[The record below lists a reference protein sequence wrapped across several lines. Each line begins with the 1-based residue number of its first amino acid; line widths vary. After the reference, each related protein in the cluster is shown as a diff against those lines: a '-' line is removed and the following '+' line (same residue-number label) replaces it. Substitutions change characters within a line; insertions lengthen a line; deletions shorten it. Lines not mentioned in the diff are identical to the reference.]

1 MKAIQVERPGGPDAL
16 VIREVALPQP
26 GPGEVRVRIH
36 AVGVN
41 YIDIYHRTGLYPLPL
56 PFTPGSEAAGVVD
69 AVGEGVTE
77 VKPGDRVAYAMHR
90 GSYAEYAIV
99 PAWILA
105 PLPDE
110 MTFQQGAAAM
120 LQGLTAHYLSHSTF
134 PIQPGHKVLVHA
146 AAGGVG
152 LLLVQMAKALGA
164 TVFGTVSTQEKSE
177 LAKAAGADHVILYT
191 EQEFDDTVKEL
202 TGGEGLDC
210 VYDSVG
216 KTTFEKSLK
225 CLKPRGY
232 LALFGQSS
240 GSVPPVDLQ
249 ILNSHGSLFVTRP
262 SLAHY
267 ILSREELLQR
277 TGDLFGWIAGGNLD
291 LRIDSSFPLEQ
302 AGEAHK
308 RLESRASSG
317 KILLEV

>member
-1 MKAIQVERPGGPDAL
+1 MKAIQVERPGGPEAL
-16 VIREVALPQP
+16 VLREVALPEP

-36 AVGVN
+36 AAGVN

-110 MTFQQGAAAM
+110 MSFQQGAAAM

-164 TVFGTVSTQEKSE
+164 TVFGTVSTQEKAE
-177 LAKAAGADHVILYT
+177 LAKEAGADHVILYT
-191 EQEFDDTVKEL
+191 EQEFDQAVKEL

-216 KTTFEKSLK
+216 QATFEKSLK
-225 CLKPRGY
+225 SLKPRGY
-232 LALFGQSS
+232 LVLFGQSS
-240 GSVPPVDLQ
+240 GPVPPVDLQ
-249 ILNSHGSLFVTRP
+249 ILNSHGSLYVTRP

-267 ILSREELLQR
+267 ILSRDELLQR
-277 TGDLFGWIAGGNLD
+277 TGDLFGWIAQGTLN
-291 LRIDSSFPLEQ
+291 LRIDSTFSLEQ

>member
-1 MKAIQVERPGGPDAL
+1 MKAIQVERPGGPEAL
-16 VIREVALPQP
+16 VLREVALPEP

-36 AVGVN
+36 AAGVN

-110 MTFQQGAAAM
+110 MSFQQGAAAM

-164 TVFGTVSTQEKSE
+164 TVFGTVSTQEKAE
-177 LAKAAGADHVILYT
+177 LAKEAGADHVILYT
-191 EQEFDDTVKEL
+191 EQEFDQAVKEL

-216 KTTFEKSLK
+216 QATFEKSLK
-225 CLKPRGY
+225 SLKPRGY
-232 LALFGQSS
+232 LVLFGQSS
-240 GSVPPVDLQ
+240 GPVPPVDLQ
-249 ILNSHGSLFVTRP
+249 ILNSHGSLYVTRP

-267 ILSREELLQR
+267 ILSRDELLQR
-277 TGDLFGWIAGGNLD
+277 TADLFGWIAQGTLN
-291 LRIDSSFPLEQ
+291 LRIDSTFSLEQ

>member
-1 MKAIQVERPGGPDAL
+1 MKAIRVERPGGPEAL
-16 VIREVALPQP
+16 VLQEVEVPQP
-26 GPGEVRVRIH
+26 GPGEARVRIQ
-36 AVGVN
+36 AIGVN
-41 YIDIYHRTGLYPLPL
+41 FIDIYHRTGLYPLEL
-56 PFTPGSEAAGVVD
+56 PFTPGSEASGVVD

-90 GSYAEYAIV
+90 GSYAEYAVV
-99 PAWILA
+99 PARLLA
-105 PLPDE
+105 PLPAE
-110 MTFQQGAAAM
+110 LSFQQGAAAM

-134 PIQPGHKVLVHA
+134 PIKPGHKVLVHA

-164 TVFGTVSTQEKSE
+164 TVFGTVSTREKAE

-191 EQEFDDTVKEL
+191 EQDFVEAVKEL

-216 KTTFEKSLK
+216 KETFHNSLK
-225 CLKPRGY
+225 CLRPRGC

-240 GSVPPVDLQ
+240 GPVPPIDLQ

-267 ILSREELLQR
+267 ILSREELLER
-277 TGDLFGWIAGGNLD
+277 TSDLFSWIAGNKLR
-291 LRIDSSFPLEQ
+291 LRIDSTFRLEK
-302 AGEAHK
+302 AAEAHA

-317 KILLEV
+317 KIILVV

>member
-1 MKAIQVERPGGPDAL
+1 MKAIQVERPGGPEAL
-16 VIREVALPQP
+16 VLREVALPEP
-26 GPGEVRVRIH
+26 GPGEVRVRVH
-36 AVGVN
+36 AAGVN

-110 MTFQQGAAAM
+110 MSFQQGAAAM

-164 TVFGTVSTQEKSE
+164 TVFGTVSTQEKAE
-177 LAKAAGADHVILYT
+177 LAKEAGADHVILYT
-191 EQEFDDTVKEL
+191 EQEFDQAVKEL

-216 KTTFEKSLK
+216 QATFEKSLK
-225 CLKPRGY
+225 SLKPRGY
-232 LALFGQSS
+232 LVLFGQSS
-240 GSVPPVDLQ
+240 GPVPPVDLQ
-249 ILNSHGSLFVTRP
+249 ILNSHGSLYVTRP

-267 ILSREELLQR
+267 ILSRDELLQR
-277 TGDLFGWIAGGNLD
+277 TGDLFGWIAQGTLN
-291 LRIDSSFPLEQ
+291 LRIDSTFSLEQ